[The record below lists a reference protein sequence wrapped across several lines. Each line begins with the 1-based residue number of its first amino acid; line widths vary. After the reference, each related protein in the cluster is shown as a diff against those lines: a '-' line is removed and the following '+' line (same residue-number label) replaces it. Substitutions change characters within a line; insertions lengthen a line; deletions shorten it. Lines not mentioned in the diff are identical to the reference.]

1 MAKTSK
7 IYLAKNIKLDKNYK
21 SVLNYSESQML
32 SLISNNLVYS
42 NTAYQFIR
50 ESNVIQVKAPYS
62 VVCEANYMAFQNPDY
77 SNKYFFAFIDE
88 VKYLNENATEIR
100 YTIDIWTTWYDYWSA
115 KACFVVREHVIDDTI
130 GANTVPEDVELGGY
144 VSAGTPV
151 KALEKPTDFI
161 ICMAVSELPDSSFTP
176 NNTRIFNGLYN
187 GFIFLAFASAS
198 DCTTAIKWYS
208 EAGKLDSIYSLF
220 MIPKLMTSV
229 IDGTN
234 YQWTRGGVTITVTYL
249 ANSSD
254 ADLVTLIGGTMPTK
268 LGEAY
273 VPKNQKLFT
282 FPYSFMNLANNSGAT
297 QQYRYEDFNKFDET
311 TGDRIIGFWIYGI
324 ITIGMSMKA
333 VPIQYKNLSFN
344 YDEGLML
351 GKLPV
356 CSWLGDSF
364 TNWLTQNALNIG
376 MSSMS
381 SILQVAGGISLS
393 ATGAGALSGA
403 GQIASGGTSIAGT
416 IGQIYQHALAPKQV
430 EGNINAGDIN
440 FSVEDDGGLTL
451 YYISIKDEWAKRIDD
466 YFTRMGYKVNNV
478 KVPNMSNRENY
489 NYVQIASEENV
500 AYPNNHNNICL
511 PATALNDINN
521 IFRGGVTIWNNHTNF
536 GDYSVSNNITI

>member
-32 SLISNNLVYS
+32 DLISNNLVYS
-42 NTAYQFIR
+42 NTSYQFIR
-50 ESNVIQVKAPYS
+50 ESNIIQVKAPYS
-62 VVCEANYMAFQNPDY
+62 LVCGANYMAFQNPDY

-115 KACFVVREHVIDDTI
+115 KACFTVREHVIDDTI
-130 GANTVPEDVELGGY
+130 GANTVPEDVELGDY

-151 KALEKPTDFI
+151 KALEKPNDFI

-198 DCTTAIKWYS
+198 DCTTVIKWYS

-234 YQWTRGGVTITVTYL
+234 NQWTRGEETITVTYL
-249 ANSSD
+249 ANSND
-254 ADLVTLIGGTMPTK
+254 ADLVTVIGGTMPTK
-268 LGEAY
+268 LGESY
-273 VPKNQKLFT
+273 VPKNKKLFT

-297 QQYRYEDFNKFDET
+297 QQYKYEDFNKFDEK

-364 TNWLTQNALNIG
+364 TNWLTQNSLNIG
-376 MSSMS
+376 MSSIS

-393 ATGAGALSGA
+393 KADPGALAGA
-403 GQIASGGTSIAGT
+403 GQVASGATSIAGT

-430 EGNINAGDIN
+430 DGNINAGDIN

-500 AYPNNHNNICL
+500 AYSNNHNNICL

-521 IFRGGVTIWNNHTNF
+521 IFRSGVTIWNNHANF
-536 GDYSVSNNITI
+536 GDYSVSNNITN

>member
-21 SVLNYSESQML
+21 SVLNYSENEML
-32 SLISNNLVYS
+32 NLISNNLVYS
-42 NTAYQFIR
+42 NTSYQFIR
-50 ESNVIQVKAPYS
+50 ESNVIQIKAPYS
-62 VVCEANYMAFQNPDY
+62 LVCGANYMAFQNPDY

-88 VKYLNENATEIR
+88 VKYLNENASEIR

-198 DCTTAIKWYS
+198 DCTTVIKWYS

-229 IDGTN
+229 LDGTD

-249 ANSSD
+249 ANSSE

-273 VPKNQKLFT
+273 VPKNKKLFT

-393 ATGAGALSGA
+393 ATGAGSLSGA
-403 GQIASGGTSIAGT
+403 GQIASGATSIAGT

-440 FSVEDDGGLTL
+440 FSVEDDGGITL

-478 KVPNMSNRENY
+478 KVPNMANRENY
-489 NYVQIASEENV
+489 NYVQIATDENV

-521 IFRGGVTIWNNHTNF
+521 IFRGGVTIWNNHANF
-536 GDYSVSNNITI
+536 GDYSVSNNITV

>member
-32 SLISNNLVYS
+32 DLISNNLVYS
-42 NTAYQFIR
+42 NTSYQFIR
-50 ESNVIQVKAPYS
+50 ESNIIQVKAPYS
-62 VVCEANYMAFQNPDY
+62 LVCGANYMAFQNPDY

-115 KACFVVREHVIDDTI
+115 KACFTVREHVIDDTI
-130 GANTVPEDVELGGY
+130 GANTVPEDVELGDY
-144 VSAGTPV
+144 VSVGTPV

-198 DCTTAIKWYS
+198 DCTTVIKWYS

-234 YQWTRGGVTITVTYL
+234 YQWTRGKVTITVTYL
-249 ANSSD
+249 ANTSK

-268 LGEAY
+268 LGESY
-273 VPKNQKLFT
+273 IPKNKKLFT

-297 QQYRYEDFNKFDET
+297 QQYRYEDFNRFDEQ

-364 TNWLTQNALNIG
+364 TNWLTQNSLNIG
-376 MSSMS
+376 MSSIS

-393 ATGAGALSGA
+393 ATGTGSLAGA
-403 GQIASGGTSIAGT
+403 GQVASGTTSIAGT

-430 EGNINAGDIN
+430 DGNINAGDIN

-451 YYISIKDEWAKRIDD
+451 YYISIKDEWAKRLDD

-511 PATALNDINN
+511 PAPALNDINN
-521 IFRGGVTIWNNHTNF
+521 IFRSGVTIWNNHTNF
-536 GDYSVSNNITI
+536 GDYSVSNNITT